1 MPESIDCHANA
12 LTRHVHL
19 LACERGS
26 CREAGPLHRREDR
39 PIEIDALDARI
50 RSDLGKLDVVHYCH
64 LAAAA
69 EASSGFGSFSEQ
81 PHVGIAVEL
90 DDDASAAGQRPRA
103 VPQDLIQLVGPVAAA
118 I

>member
-1 MPESIDCHANA
+1 MPIRDAGVDHRDANA

-26 CREAGPLHRREDR
+26 RREAGPLHRREDR

-50 RSDLGKLDVVHYCH
+50 RSDPGKLDVVHFRN

-69 EASSGFGSFSEQ
+69 EASSG
-81 PHVGIAVEL
+81 L
-90 DDDASAAGQRPRA
+90 R
-103 VPQDLIQLVGPVAAA
+103 LVSRAAA
-118 I
+118 RRYRP